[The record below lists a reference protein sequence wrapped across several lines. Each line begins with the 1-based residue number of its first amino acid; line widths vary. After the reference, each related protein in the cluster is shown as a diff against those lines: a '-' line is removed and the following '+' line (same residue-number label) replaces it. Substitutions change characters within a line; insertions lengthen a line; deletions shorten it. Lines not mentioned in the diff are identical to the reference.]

1 VSAVRIV
8 ATPVDAPE
16 AVDLLRA
23 YMTEMVARYQGR
35 PAREDE
41 VDAVLAED
49 PSDGL
54 ATFLIAHL
62 DGVAVGCAGLR
73 RLSAST
79 VEVKRMYVAPAARG
93 HGVGR
98 RLLAAVEDAG
108 RRGGATTVRLDTRA
122 DLTEARGLYESV
134 GYAAIPRY
142 NDSRYAECW
151 YQKRL

>member
-1 VSAVRIV
+1 VSAVQLAAV
-8 ATPVDAPE
+8 PVNGPE

-23 YMTEMVARYQGR
+23 YMTEMVARFNGR
-35 PAREDE
+35 PATADE

-49 PSDGL
+49 PSDGF
-54 ATFLIAHL
+54 ATFLVARL
-62 DGVAVGCAGLR
+62 DGVVVGCAGLR
-73 RLSAST
+73 RLSTST

-122 DLTEARGLYESV
+122 DLTEARRLYESV
-134 GYAAIPRY
+134 GYTAITRY

-151 YQKRL
+151 YEKRL